1 MDFLKKDFIFKDVN
15 KLKGVGTQLS
25 KYLKNKGIEKIKDI
39 ILNLPYSET
48 DRSKLVK
55 LNNLEIDKGE
65 PLKGKLLI
73 QMFEKSSLRTRLSF
87 YLAIKQ
93 LGGSTLTLRPDEL
106 HLAKGGESIQ
116 DTAKILSN
124 FGNAFMLRTDSDK
137 KLEEFEKYLSIPIIN
152 GLSPSSHPTQILSD
166 IFTVEEIKNKPISN
180 LKITWIGDSNNVLNS
195 LIAASIKFSFKL
207 NIGCPTKY
215 QPSKIIMKYIK
226 SNNNKIRILHDPK
239 KAAKGADVIF
249 SDKVISMNDK
259 VNKSK
264 KLGQFKKFK
273 INKKLMSL
281 AKKNCIFLHCL
292 PRGKE
297 VEEDVF
303 LSKQSKV
310 WQQALNR
317 VHVQK
322 SILLYCF
329 GKLR

>member
-1 MDFLKKDFIFKDVN
+1 
-15 KLKGVGTQLS
+15 
-25 KYLKNKGIEKIKDI
+25 
-39 ILNLPYSET
+39 
-48 DRSKLVK
+48 
-55 LNNLEIDKGE
+55 
-65 PLKGKLLI
+65 
-73 QMFEKSSLRTRLSF
+73 MFEKSSLRTRLSF

-137 KLEEFEKYLSIPIIN
+137 ELEEFEKYLSIPIIN

-166 IFTVEEIKNKPISN
+166 IFTVEEIKKKPISKLN
-180 LKITWIGDSNNVLNS
+180 ISWIGDSNNVLNS

-207 NIGCPTKY
+207 SIGCPIKY

-239 KAAKGADVIF
+239 KAVKGADVIF

-264 KLGQFKKFK
+264 KLNQFKKFK
-273 INKKLMSL
+273 INKKLMSF

-303 LSKQSKV
+303 LSKKSKV

>member
-1 MDFLKKDFIFKDVN
+1 MKNFLNLKDIPVRDLKK
-15 KLKGVGTQLS
+15 
-25 KYLKNKGIEKIKDI
+25 
-39 ILNLPYSET
+39 ILFDAKRRKRL
-48 DRSKLVK
+48 RKR
-55 LNNLEIDKGE
+55 LNNLEIDKGA

-166 IFTVEEIKNKPISN
+166 IFTVEEIKNKPISSLN
-180 LKITWIGDSNNVLNS
+180 ITWIGDSNNVLNS

-207 NIGCPTKY
+207 SIGCPTKY
-215 QPSKIIMKYIK
+215 QPSKKIMKYIK

-239 KAAKGADVIF
+239 KAVKGADVIF

-264 KLGQFKKFK
+264 KLSQFKKFK
-273 INKKLMSL
+273 INKKLMSF

-303 LSKQSKV
+303 LSKKSKV
-310 WQQALNR
+310 WQQAINR

>member
-1 MDFLKKDFIFKDVN
+1 MNHFIN
-15 KLKGVGTQLS
+15 L
-25 KYLKNKGIEKIKDI
+25 KDI
-39 ILNLPYSET
+39 PAKDLRKILI
-48 DRSKLVK
+48 DAKKRKKARKK
-55 LNNLEIDKGE
+55 LNNLENDAGV

-93 LGGSTLTLRPDEL
+93 LGGSTITLRPDEL
-106 HLAKGGESIQ
+106 HLSKGGESIE

-124 FGNAFMLRTDSDK
+124 FGNAFMLRTDRDIKLVEFK
-137 KLEEFEKYLSIPIIN
+137 KHLSIPIIN

-166 IFTVEEIKNKPISN
+166 VFTVEEIKKKPISKLN
-180 LKITWIGDSNNVLNS
+180 ITWIGDSNNVLNS

-207 NIGCPTKY
+207 RIGCPKNY
-215 QPSKIIMKYIK
+215 QPNQEILNYIK
-226 SNNNKIRILHDPK
+226 KNENKISIYDDPK
-239 KAAKGADVIF
+239 RAVTGADVIF

-259 VNKSK
+259 VNKIK
-264 KLGQFKKFK
+264 KLNHFKKFK
-273 INKKLMSL
+273 IDKKLMKF
-281 AKKNCIFLHCL
+281 AKKDCTFLHCL

-297 VEEDVF
+297 VDEKVF
-303 LSKQSKV
+303 SSKQSKV

-329 GKLR
+329 GRLG